1 MEETVIGVEGP
12 NYEVGG
18 LNNCRAGNA
27 CGCRTVPESEG
38 ITAIEANENAQPSAA
53 EEPATESVEIEAC
66 IDKEP
71 CGEGEL
77 YDCLGKYD
85 DDCPYDN
92 GDAFTV
98 IGFEEE
104 KPTELKTTTKKEPES
119 LQIEFVLPDDGNT
132 LNYRGKKILSQHK
145 SDVRQMVAKEELR
158 FKYYDG
164 SETQEVV
171 IPAGTRGGYVSKDA
185 RVENAWL
192 DDRSIV
198 YGPTVEN
205 CYIVDS
211 SIHSYGYIEDSYLS
225 GCKCEH
231 YIDLDV
237 RRSTLFSIDFKG
249 ECLVDKSHLAIG
261 EIKSSRVERC
271 RNLRGFEIF
280 NSVIERVSGV
290 TGFIVNG
297 AGIKD
302 ADKDFLQVT
311 NVGTARRT
319 VCAYRTPRGGVMV
332 STGCFRGTLDELAIA
347 NAQSHLGY
355 NMSDSGYLVKNR
367 SNVNRNDEW
376 CYKEYDMLIK
386 YIRHHFKLD
395 VNTMTIPTKY

>member
-1 MEETVIGVEGP
+1 MEETVIGFEGP
-12 NYEVGG
+12 NYEACG
-18 LNNCRAGNA
+18 LTACRPGDA
-27 CGCRTVPESEG
+27 CGCQTTPESEG
-38 ITAIEANENAQPSAA
+38 ITAIEANENAQPTAA
-53 EEPATESVEIEAC
+53 EEPATEDVEIEVC
-66 IDKEP
+66 LDQEP
-71 CGEGEL
+71 CGEGEPC
-77 YDCLGKYD
+77 DCEKCY
-85 DDCPYDN
+85 DDCPCD
-92 GDAFTV
+92 GGAEFTV
-98 IGFEEE
+98 IGCEE
-104 KPTELKTTTKKEPES
+104 KKPMELKTSTKKEPES
-119 LQIEFVLPDDGNT
+119 LQIEFVLPDEGNT
-132 LNYRGKKILSQHK
+132 LNYRGKKIFSQHK

-171 IPAGTRGGYVSKDA
+171 IPAGTRGGYVWKDA

-198 YGPTVEN
+198 YGPSVEN
-205 CYIVDS
+205 SYIVDS
-211 SIHSYGYIEDSYLS
+211 SIHAYGYIEDSYLS

-231 YIDLDV
+231 QIELDV
-237 RRSTLFSIDFKG
+237 RRSTLFSVDFNG
-249 ECLVDKSHLAIG
+249 ECLVDKSHLVNG

-271 RNLRGFEIF
+271 RNLRGFEIV
-280 NSVIERVSGV
+280 NSIIERISDV
-290 TGFIVNG
+290 TGFIVSG

-302 ADKDFLQVT
+302 ADTDFLQVT
-311 NVGTARRT
+311 NVGTSRRT

-355 NMSDSGYLVKNR
+355 NMSDGGYLVKNR
-367 SNVNRNDEW
+367 PSVNRKDEW